1 MRRSRPDHNF
11 LRLATLGAA
20 FWTLGL
26 FVWFDAARP
35 NAIERILLFGVLGI
49 APLVLA
55 IIGLTDPVANDARA
69 YRLAAILALAGAP
82 AATLAFFLE
91 PGPLAAGLV
100 LPWLGAAVA
109 GFCLGLKRLLHRG
122 LSPLSETAV
131 DAGLLYWPVGAV
143 WMIAARLEYP
153 LLGFSDDIVL
163 LTGVHFHF
171 AGLAAP
177 ALAGFAGRRL
187 EGAFPRAYPIAA
199 VLVIAGVPLTAAGIY
214 ASPLVEW
221 ISATALALGVLLLST
236 LLVLHAAPEA
246 IRSGRR
252 FAGAL
257 LILSALSSVVSMAYA
272 ALYAANAYRGTPLP
286 ISEMILFHGWWN
298 ALGFAGAG
306 LLAWLD
312 LRPAPLAII
321 VPIQFSRLRSRGRVG
336 GDFFE
341 REGLVP
347 AVDKAVRP
355 RGLVDSLAAYDRP
368 DFQSASLAP
377 ELRRFYE
384 RTEEY
389 KLLIRPDWR
398 PGFRLAARLYKY
410 VFSSRIEQMNF
421 PLAAESREDQIT
433 SRILPIRDELDGR
446 ARVRA
451 WVRTYSET
459 GRAVY
464 AAAYSDHRR
473 DGKTFMNIAFPL
485 PGANM
490 TSVLRLNTVADRP
503 GALVLTSFPEATDRG
518 DEGVYLA
525 TRWFYLRLPINE
537 TIAVYPAAES
547 RERNENRGP
556 EILLTA
562 RHDMYLFGLRCLTLE
577 YQIYRADDKRAPV
590 EELGRQAGQA

>member
-1 MRRSRPDHNF
+1 MRAPRPDQRF
-11 LRLATLGAA
+11 LWLATVGAA
-20 FWTLGL
+20 LWTLGL
-26 FVWFDAARP
+26 FLSMDAARP
-35 NAIERILLFGVLGI
+35 NTIERILLFGVLCI
-49 APLVLA
+49 APLALT
-55 IIGLTDPVANDARA
+55 IIGLTDPAAQSARA
-69 YRLAAILALAGAP
+69 YRIAANLAWVGAP

-91 PGPLAAGLV
+91 PGPLAAALV
-100 LPWLGAAVA
+100 LPWLGVALA
-109 GFCLGLKRLLHRG
+109 GFALGLQRLLHRG
-122 LSPLSETAV
+122 LAPLSETAV

-153 LLGFSDDIVL
+153 LLGFSADIVL

-187 EGAFPRAYPIAA
+187 EGSFPRAYAVAA
-199 VLVIAGVPLTAAGIY
+199 WLVIAGVPLTAAGIY

-236 LLVLHAAPEA
+236 LVVGRAAPDA
-246 IRSGRR
+246 FRSGRY

-257 LILSALSSVVSMAYA
+257 LVLSGLSSVVSMAYA
-272 ALYAANAYRGTPLP
+272 ALYAAHAYRGTPLP

-312 LRPAPLAII
+312 LRPAPLA
-321 VPIQFSRLRSRGRVG
+321 VLYPIPFSRLRSRGRVG

-341 REGLVP
+341 REGLV
-347 AVDKAVRP
+347 AVVDEAVRP

-368 DFQSASLAP
+368 DFQSATLAP

-398 PGFRLAARLYKY
+398 PGFRLAARIYKS

-421 PLAAESREDQIT
+421 PLDAESREDRIV

-446 ARVRA
+446 AHVRA
-451 WVRTYSET
+451 WVRTYSAS

-473 DGKTFMNIAFPL
+473 DGRTFMNIAFPL

-503 GALVLTSFPEATDRG
+503 GALVLTSFPERQNRG

-525 TRWFYLRLPINE
+525 TRWFYFRLPINE
-537 TIAVYPAAES
+537 TIAVYPADES
-547 RERNENRGP
+547 AARNQTAGP

-577 YQIYRADDKRAPV
+577 YQIYRADD
-590 EELGRQAGQA
+590 

>member
-1 MRRSRPDHNF
+1 MPAFRPDQ
-11 LRLATLGAA
+11 RLAGLATAGALIWA
-20 FWTLGL
+20 LVL
-26 FVWFDAARP
+26 FVWIDAARP

-55 IIGLTDPVANDARA
+55 IIGLTDPVANATRA
-69 YRLAAILALAGAP
+69 YRYAANLALVGAP

-91 PGPLAAGLV
+91 PGPLAAALAA
-100 LPWLGAAVA
+100 PWLAAALA
-109 GFCLGLKRLLHRG
+109 GFMFGLTRLLHRG
-122 LSPLSETAV
+122 LSPLSETAI
-131 DAGLLYWPVGAV
+131 DAGLLYWPVGAI

-153 LLGFSDDIVL
+153 LLEFSNDIVL

-187 EGAFPRAYPIAA
+187 ERSFPRAYGLAA
-199 VLVIAGVPLTAAGIY
+199 LLVIAGVPLTAAGIY

-221 ISATALALGVLLLST
+221 ISATALALGVLLLSA
-236 LLVLHAAPEA
+236 LIAGRVAPEA
-246 IRSGRR
+246 FRNGRY
-252 FAGAL
+252 FAGVL
-257 LILSALSSVVSMAYA
+257 LLVSSLSSVVSMAYA

-312 LRPAPLAII
+312 LRPAPLASI

-341 REGLVP
+341 REGLV
-347 AVDKAVRP
+347 ASVDDSVRP

-389 KLLIRPDWR
+389 QLLIRPDWR
-398 PGFRLAARLYKY
+398 PGFRLAARLYK
-410 VFSSRIEQMNF
+410 FALSSRIEQMNF
-421 PLAAESREDQIT
+421 PLDAESREDRIA
-433 SRILPIRDELDGR
+433 SRILPIRDESDGR
-446 ARVRA
+446 ANVRA
-451 WVRTYSET
+451 WVRTYSDT

-464 AAAYSDHRR
+464 AAAYANHRR
-473 DGKTFMNIAFPL
+473 EGQTFMNIAFPL

-490 TSVLRLNTVADRP
+490 TSVLRLSTPIDRP
-503 GALVLTSFPEATDRG
+503 DALILTSFPAMEKRG

-525 TRWFYLRLPINE
+525 TRWFYFRLPINE
-537 TIAVYPAAES
+537 TIAVYPAAG
-547 RERNENRGP
+547 ERLRNDQSGP

-577 YQIYRADDKRAPV
+577 YQIYRADD
-590 EELGRQAGQA
+590 